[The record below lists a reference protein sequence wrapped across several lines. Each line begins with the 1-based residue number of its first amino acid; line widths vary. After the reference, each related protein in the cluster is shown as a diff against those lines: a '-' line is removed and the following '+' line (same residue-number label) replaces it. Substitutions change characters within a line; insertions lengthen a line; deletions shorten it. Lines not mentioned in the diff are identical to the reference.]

1 MQICNP
7 YLTSSV
13 IIKIQYR
20 KYNILERKD
29 DGNMKKLDKSFFE
42 KPRQSI
48 TAKEALKDI
57 TKIKW
62 SDAVLNGE
70 KKLLFTADCKKDK
83 ICRG

>member
-1 MQICNP
+1 M
-7 YLTSSV
+7 
-13 IIKIQYR
+13 
-20 KYNILERKD
+20 E
-29 DGNMKKLDKSFFE
+29 KLDKSFFE
-42 KPRQSI
+42 KPRQKI
-48 TAKEALKDI
+48 TAKEALKDV